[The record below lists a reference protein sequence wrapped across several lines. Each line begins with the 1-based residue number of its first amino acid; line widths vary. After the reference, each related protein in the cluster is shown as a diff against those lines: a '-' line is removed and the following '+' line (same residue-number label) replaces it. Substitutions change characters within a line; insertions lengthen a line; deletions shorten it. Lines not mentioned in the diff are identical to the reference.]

1 MVHQERN
8 SLSSLDKIFRAYDI
22 RGTYPEQINKK
33 VFYDLGRTLG
43 TTIKNSNNE
52 PIVICRDG
60 RTSSEDLQASMMS
73 GITSCGID
81 VINIGLLP
89 TPLMNFAL
97 KYEKLNNGLMIT
109 GSHNPK
115 NYNGVKIVLDGLTL
129 YGDYIQSLKNKM
141 INNEYHVSKKLG
153 KITTDTSISSKYI
166 QFIKSKISFN
176 SSIKIIID
184 CGNGVT
190 STIIRSLCSELKI
203 NAVIINEDIDGN
215 FPNHPP
221 DPSNPENLKQLY
233 GAINKNS
240 ADLGVAFDG
249 DGDRIILMK
258 KNGEIVWPDQLMMI
272 FSQTILKNN
281 PNRSIVYD
289 VKCSQHLENIIRE
302 NKGKPI
308 ISRTGHSY
316 IKKTIKDHDA
326 ILGGEMSGHIFFND
340 SWFGFDDGM
349 YAMVR
354 LMEIFSKLENIDD
367 VFKNLP
373 KSITTPE
380 ISIKYDDNHFTFM
393 EKFVKL
399 SMFSEAKK
407 SEIDGLK
414 LIYDD
419 GWGLI
424 RCSNTSPCL
433 VLRFEANSKKS
444 LLRIQSIFKDAML
457 EIDDKI
463 QIPF

>member
-97 KYEKLNNGLMIT
+97 KYENLNNGLMIT

-233 GAINKNS
+233 DAINKNS
-240 ADLGVAFDG
+240 ADLGIAFDG

>member
-190 STIIRSLCSELKI
+190 STIIRSLCNELKI

-233 GAINKNS
+233 DAINKNS
-240 ADLGVAFDG
+240 ADLGIAFDG

>member
-43 TTIKNSNNE
+43 TTIKDSNNE

-97 KYEKLNNGLMIT
+97 KYENLNNGLMIT

-115 NYNGVKIVLDGLTL
+115 NYNGVKIVIDGLTL

-141 INNEYHVSKKLG
+141 INNEYHVSKKMG

-233 GAINKNS
+233 DAINKNS

-457 EIDDKI
+457 EIDNKI

>member
-43 TTIKNSNNE
+43 TTIKDSNNE

-97 KYEKLNNGLMIT
+97 KYENLNNGLMIT

-233 GAINKNS
+233 DAINKNS
-240 ADLGVAFDG
+240 ADLGIAFDG

>member
-233 GAINKNS
+233 DAINKNS
-240 ADLGVAFDG
+240 ADLGIAFDG

-399 SMFSEAKK
+399 SMFSEEKK

>member
-1 MVHQERN
+1 LVHQERN

-43 TTIKNSNNE
+43 TTIKDSNNE

-97 KYEKLNNGLMIT
+97 KYENLNNGLMIT

-233 GAINKNS
+233 DAINKNS
-240 ADLGVAFDG
+240 ADLGIAFDG

>member
-190 STIIRSLCSELKI
+190 STIIRSLCNELKI

-233 GAINKNS
+233 DAINKNS

>member
-43 TTIKNSNNE
+43 TTIKDSNNE
-52 PIVICRDG
+52 PVVICRDG
-60 RTSSEDLQASMMS
+60 RTTSEDLQASMMS

-81 VINIGLLP
+81 VIDIGLLP
-89 TPLMNFAL
+89 TPLMNFTL
-97 KYEKLNNGLMIT
+97 KYENLNNGLMIT

-141 INNEYHVSKKLG
+141 INNEYHVSEKMG

-190 STIIRSLCSELKI
+190 STIVRSLCSELKI

-233 GAINKNS
+233 DAINKNS
-240 ADLGVAFDG
+240 ADLGIAFDG

-367 VFKNLP
+367 AFKKLP

-457 EIDDKI
+457 EVDNKI

>member
-190 STIIRSLCSELKI
+190 STIIRSLCNELKI

-233 GAINKNS
+233 DAINKNS
-240 ADLGVAFDG
+240 ADLGIAFDG

-457 EIDDKI
+457 EIDNKI